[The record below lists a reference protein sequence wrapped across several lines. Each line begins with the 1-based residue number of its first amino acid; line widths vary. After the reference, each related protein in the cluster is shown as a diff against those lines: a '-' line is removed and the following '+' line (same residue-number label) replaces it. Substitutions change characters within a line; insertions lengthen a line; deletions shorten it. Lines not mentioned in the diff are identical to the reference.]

1 MANNTVMNIGVQLFF
16 FEIVFLFSSD
26 IPNSE
31 IAGYYGSSI
40 FRFLW
45 NLHSA
50 FHSSCTT
57 SHSHQECTRVSLS
70 PHPHQPLLFVIFW
83 MTAILTRLR

>member
-1 MANNTVMNIGVQLFF
+1 MFILDNSPLSDVSSATIFSQSVAYLLNLLTLS

-40 FRFLW
+40 FSFLW
-45 NLHSA
+45 V
-50 FHSSCTT
+50 
-57 SHSHQECTRVSLS
+57 Q
-70 PHPHQPLLFVIFW
+70 
-83 MTAILTRLR
+83 